1 MQVDPLKYNAYGVK
15 KPLGEKQDKIE
26 QLELD
31 GKRYYPK
38 LKNGKWEFTLGV
50 VDEWGAVVKH

>member
-15 KPLGEKQDKIE
+15 KPLGEKQEKIE
-26 QLELD
+26 QLEQE

-38 LKNGKWEFTLGV
+38 LKNGKWGFILGV